1 MSGCFNVN
9 LIPFCKQKFIFAQ
22 IVLTKNHKNWVDLKA
37 GIVRSVDFWDLT
49 LKRVTLCKL

>member
-49 LKRVTLCKL
+49 LKRVTMCKL